1 MAPAKREGNCIRRFL
16 FLMVVLLVVSLTGLG
31 CCAFLL
37 PSVFEDASHL
47 FVRVLAVDPVIRYER
62 GEMAFAEPHHPAPV
76 NAPAGRAVVVPHR
89 PRWFQKVAAFLAYA
103 VERVLTAT
111 LRYEWRDTSGLLGP
125 ASTRPVIFCLWH
137 NRLALSM
144 VVHRKYP
151 GPLAALISASKD
163 GALLAAVLGKFGVV
177 SVRGSSSRRGPQA
190 LLELAS
196 QAELGY
202 DLAITP
208 DGPRGPRYVAQE
220 GVIALAQVTGLPIVP
235 VTYNTRWKI
244 CLRSWDRF
252 QIPLLF
258 ARCEIILNPP
268 IIVPRGASESVREQL
283 RVELERSLQASSRD

>member
-1 MAPAKREGNCIRRFL
+1 MPLEPLQYAPLKTE
-16 FLMVVLLVVSLTGLG
+16 
-31 CCAFLL
+31 
-37 PSVFEDASHL
+37 AS
-47 FVRVLAVDPVIRYER
+47 FRVLAVDPVIRYER

-89 PRWFQKVAAFLAYA
+89 PGWFQKVAGFLAYA

-111 LRYEWRDTSGLLGP
+111 LRYEWRDTSGLLRP

-144 VVHRKYP
+144 VVHRRYP

-196 QAELGY
+196 QAERGY

-208 DGPRGPRYVAQE
+208 DGPRGPRYVAQ
-220 GVIALAQVTGLPIVP
+220 
-235 VTYNTRWKI
+235 TR
-244 CLRSWDRF
+244 
-252 QIPLLF
+252 P
-258 ARCEIILNPP
+258 ARLI
-268 IIVPRGASESVREQL
+268 
-283 RVELERSLQASSRD
+283 